1 MSSKVSAFCII
12 IFLLFFT
19 LYSAAAA
26 SQDLVYMLSLAS
38 VKILMDGGLGFF
50 YFSNDLCF
58 EHFRVMKRRGMKWM
72 VAAKG
77 IQKKK
82 IA

>member
-26 SQDLVYMLSLAS
+26 SQDLGNE
-38 VKILMDGGLGFF
+38 KERDEMDGSCQGNTEEEDCL
-50 YFSNDLCF
+50 
-58 EHFRVMKRRGMKWM
+58 MRRTLI
-72 VAAKG
+72 VASLDYGAVRH
-77 IQKKK
+77 QTPRP
-82 IA
+82 